1 MEGGRQSTSFRS
13 GPVLSDYAM
22 DDGVCLID
30 EFRDGSGQL
39 SGQVVQLETD
49 DRDQAWAFLSSV
61 DMFLLTEMDI

>member
-1 MEGGRQSTSFRS
+1 MEGGRQSTSSRS
-13 GPVLSDYAM
+13 WPVLSIYAM

-49 DRDQAWAFLSSV
+49 DRDQA
-61 DMFLLTEMDI
+61 